1 LPQTRQ
7 NAWISSRSV
16 FATVLNLSLCQ
27 WSQVTVAAG
36 VKAYWEFNDGNLVLK
51 VEQREADAAARA
63 WLSQYQEQAASVP
76 CPHRPEA
83 RPKKAKAGS
92 TWISVLAWKIA
103 FRDPHQVAA
112 DVIEIIRAFSKY
124 LVPA

>member
-1 LPQTRQ
+1 
-7 NAWISSRSV
+7 
-16 FATVLNLSLCQ
+16 
-27 WSQVTVAAG
+27 VTVAAG
-36 VKAYWEFNDGNLVLK
+36 VKAYWEFNDDNLVLK

-63 WLSQYQEQAASVP
+63 WLSQYQQQAASITGPHVP
-76 CPHRPEA
+76 KA

-92 TWISVLAWKIA
+92 TWISVLSWRIT

-112 DVIEIIRAFSKY
+112 DAIEIIRAFSKY